1 MASRWFEVSV
11 TGAKSY
17 VAANQLRSGGRKRT
31 ERCIAK
37 VRHLYRDLDT
47 DCDTRLTSLRASEAL
62 LTPTAV
68 ISTSPGKYQVRWR
81 IDCSPFER
89 QESTLKLLCIAFGRD
104 PVCTNV
110 SRIPRPP
117 GYLSCKYDTTY
128 SITVECPS
136 DSTWN
141 PDDFRLDIA
150 AANAILLSCS
160 IPSQKHSGKHTN
172 SDHDWAWLRHDLAHG
187 KDARK
192 VCQRWLRVAPIY
204 AGSLLLR
211 RAGSRC
217 RNQPNFGSSEVSRWT
232 TLSQCLKFAVASRFP
247 QHSAP
252 LLGARLRPLR
262 RR

>member
-1 MASRWFEVSV
+1 MTSRGFQVSV
-11 TGAKSY
+11 TGAKCY

-47 DCDTRLTSLRASEAL
+47 DCDTRLTSFWASAVL

-68 ISTSPGKYQVRWR
+68 ISTSPGKYQFRWR

-89 QESTLKLLCIAFGRD
+89 QESTLKLLCIVFGRD

-128 SITVECPS
+128 SIIVEYPS

-150 AANAILLSCS
+150 AANAILLSCL
-160 IPSQKHSGKHTN
+160 IPWQKHSRKHTN
-172 SDHDWAWLRHDLAHG
+172 SDHDCAWLRHDLAHG

-204 AGSLLLR
+204 PDSLLLR
-211 RAGSRC
+211 AAGVDVAIGQSLAHR
-217 RNQPNFGSSEVSRWT
+217 RYPDGR
-232 TLSQCLKFAVASRFP
+232 QCHVA
-247 QHSAP
+247 
-252 LLGARLRPLR
+252 
-262 RR
+262 

>member
-1 MASRWFEVSV
+1 MLPEPRATLLPISFAPGS
-11 TGAKSY
+11 
-17 VAANQLRSGGRKRT
+17 KRT

-62 LTPTAV
+62 PTPTAV
-68 ISTSPGKYQVRWR
+68 ISTSPGKYHVRWR

-104 PVCTNV
+104 PVCTNL

-128 SITVECPS
+128 SITVEYPS

-150 AANAILLSCS
+150 AANAILLSYS
-160 IPSQKHSGKHTN
+160 MPSQKHSGKHPN
-172 SDHDWAWLRHDLAHG
+172 SDHDWA
-187 KDARK
+187 
-192 VCQRWLRVAPIY
+192 
-204 AGSLLLR
+204 
-211 RAGSRC
+211 
-217 RNQPNFGSSEVSRWT
+217 
-232 TLSQCLKFAVASRFP
+232 
-247 QHSAP
+247 
-252 LLGARLRPLR
+252 
-262 RR
+262 

>member
-1 MASRWFEVSV
+1 
-11 TGAKSY
+11 
-17 VAANQLRSGGRKRT
+17 
-31 ERCIAK
+31 
-37 VRHLYRDLDT
+37 LDT

-128 SITVECPS
+128 SITVEYPS

-187 KDARK
+187 KDARN

-204 AGSLLLR
+204 AGSLLLAQRAVDVAISQTLAHR
-211 RAGSRC
+211 RYPDGRRC
-217 RNQPNFGSSEVSRWT
+217 HVLEVRR
-232 TLSQCLKFAVASRFP
+232 RFEIP
-247 QHSAP
+247 AALCSAP
-252 LLGARLRPLR
+252 GREIAPTAQKVIARRKTD
-262 RR
+262 

>member
-1 MASRWFEVSV
+1 M
-11 TGAKSY
+11 
-17 VAANQLRSGGRKRT
+17 LREPRATLLPISFAPGSKRT

-62 LTPTAV
+62 PTPTAV

-104 PVCTNV
+104 PVCTNL

-128 SITVECPS
+128 SITVEYPS

-160 IPSQKHSGKHTN
+160 MPSQKHSGKHPN
-172 SDHDWAWLRHDLAHG
+172 SDHDWA
-187 KDARK
+187 
-192 VCQRWLRVAPIY
+192 
-204 AGSLLLR
+204 
-211 RAGSRC
+211 
-217 RNQPNFGSSEVSRWT
+217 
-232 TLSQCLKFAVASRFP
+232 
-247 QHSAP
+247 
-252 LLGARLRPLR
+252 
-262 RR
+262 

>member
-1 MASRWFEVSV
+1 MASRWFQVSV

-37 VRHLYRDLDT
+37 VRHLYCHLDT

-62 LTPTAV
+62 LTPTAA

-128 SITVECPS
+128 SSTVEYPS

-141 PDDFRLDIA
+141 CDDFRLDILA
-150 AANAILLSCS
+150 ADAILSS
-160 IPSQKHSGKHTN
+160 RAITARKQPANHSN
-172 SDHDWAWLRHDLAHG
+172 REHDWAWVLHELARG
-187 KDARK
+187 QDAAKLTRK
-192 VCQRWLRVAPIY
+192 LASRRSDKPNP
-204 AGSLLLR
+204 LLR
-211 RAGSRC
+211 TANSGRC
-217 RNQPNFGSSEVSRWT
+217 IGP
-232 TLSQCLKFAVASRFP
+232 TLA
-247 QHSAP
+247 
-252 LLGARLRPLR
+252 R
-262 RR
+262 RRRSDRRRYDAA

>member
-1 MASRWFEVSV
+1 LLPISFAPGS
-11 TGAKSY
+11 
-17 VAANQLRSGGRKRT
+17 KRT

-62 LTPTAV
+62 PTPTAV

-104 PVCTNV
+104 PVCTNL

-128 SITVECPS
+128 SITVEYPS

-150 AANAILLSCS
+150 AANAILLSYS
-160 IPSQKHSGKHTN
+160 MPSQKHSGKHPN
-172 SDHDWAWLRHDLAHG
+172 SDHDWA
-187 KDARK
+187 
-192 VCQRWLRVAPIY
+192 
-204 AGSLLLR
+204 
-211 RAGSRC
+211 
-217 RNQPNFGSSEVSRWT
+217 
-232 TLSQCLKFAVASRFP
+232 
-247 QHSAP
+247 
-252 LLGARLRPLR
+252 
-262 RR
+262 

>member
-1 MASRWFEVSV
+1 MASRGFQVSV
-11 TGAKSY
+11 TGAKSH
-17 VAANQLRSGGRKRT
+17 VAVNQLRSGGRKRA

-37 VRHLYRDLDT
+37 VRHLYRDLDN

-62 LTPTAV
+62 LTPTAA

-81 IDCSPFER
+81 IDCSLFER

-110 SRIPRPP
+110 SRISRPP

-128 SITVECPS
+128 SITVEYPS

-141 PDDFRLDIA
+141 PDDFGLDIA

-172 SDHDWAWLRHDLAHG
+172 SDHDWACFGMTLPTEMVRLSG
-187 KDARK
+187 R
-192 VCQRWLRVAPIY
+192 QR
-204 AGSLLLR
+204 SL
-211 RAGSRC
+211 
-217 RNQPNFGSSEVSRWT
+217 
-232 TLSQCLKFAVASRFP
+232 
-247 QHSAP
+247 
-252 LLGARLRPLR
+252 
-262 RR
+262 

>member
-1 MASRWFEVSV
+1 MASRWFQLSL

-128 SITVECPS
+128 SVLLNSIAKALRKAHQ
-136 DSTWN
+136 
-141 PDDFRLDIA
+141 FRPRL
-150 AANAILLSCS
+150 
-160 IPSQKHSGKHTN
+160 G
-172 SDHDWAWLRHDLAHG
+172 
-187 KDARK
+187 
-192 VCQRWLRVAPIY
+192 
-204 AGSLLLR
+204 
-211 RAGSRC
+211 
-217 RNQPNFGSSEVSRWT
+217 
-232 TLSQCLKFAVASRFP
+232 VAS
-247 QHSAP
+247 A
-252 LLGARLRPLR
+252 
-262 RR
+262 

>member
-1 MASRWFEVSV
+1 MATRAFQVSA

-37 VRHLYRDLDT
+37 VWHLYRDLDT

-62 LTPTAV
+62 LMPTAL

-89 QESTLKLLCIAFGRD
+89 QEGTLKLHRIAFGRG

-117 GYLSCKYDTTY
+117 GYLSRKYDTTY
-128 SITVECPS
+128 SITVEYPS
-136 DSTWN
+136 ASTWN
-141 PDDFRLDIA
+141 PEDFRLDIA

-160 IPSQKHSGKHTN
+160 IPSQRHSGKHTN
-172 SDHDWAWLRHDLAHG
+172 SDYDWAWRRQDHDHG
-187 KDARK
+187 NSAAEWSPKKLVTA
-192 VCQRWLRVAPIY
+192 VESTGSVPI
-204 AGSLLLR
+204 
-211 RAGSRC
+211 
-217 RNQPNFGSSEVSRWT
+217 
-232 TLSQCLKFAVASRFP
+232 LKA
-247 QHSAP
+247 
-252 LLGARLRPLR
+252 
-262 RR
+262 

>member
-1 MASRWFEVSV
+1 MASCWFQVSL

-17 VAANQLRSGGRKRT
+17 VAANQLRSGGGKRT

-37 VRHLYRDLDT
+37 VRHLYHDLDT

-68 ISTSPGKYQVRWR
+68 ISTSLGKYQVRWR

-104 PVCTNV
+104 PVCTTL
-110 SRIPRPP
+110 SRIPRTP
-117 GYLSCKYDTTY
+117 GYLSCKYNTPY
-128 SITVECPS
+128 SITVEYPS

-141 PDDFRLDIA
+141 PEDFRLDIA
-150 AANAILLSCS
+150 AANAILLACS
-160 IPSQKHSGKHTN
+160 IPSHKHSGKHTN
-172 SDHDWAWLRHDLAHG
+172 SDHDWAGLRHFAHG

-192 VCQRWLRVAPIY
+192 VYQRWLRVAPIY
-204 AGSLLLR
+204 PGFYCA

-217 RNQPNFGSSEVSRWT
+217 RTQPNVGSSEVSRWT
-232 TLSQCLKFAVASRFP
+232 TLSRCLKFAVVSRFP

-252 LLGARLRPLR
+252 LLGARLRPPR